1 MATIEMK
8 GLYKVV
14 SKGRIYWYAW
24 RNGPRIDAE
33 PGTDKFLALYSEAV
47 AERGVGDKQRFK
59 SIAIRYRGS
68 KDYRDLADSTRR
80 NWGPWIDQIVT
91 RFGELR
97 TKLFERPAIRKDIT
111 RWRSEVAEKRGPRAA
126 DYGMQVLSRIC
137 AYGIDP
143 LGEMSSNPCEGIK
156 QVYKVNRSEIIW
168 TDSDIAHLKK
178 TCSKEVGIAVD
189 LAAYTGLRVG
199 DLIRLSWS
207 HVGDDAIVIS
217 TGKSR
222 HKREAIIP
230 LYDDLRDLL
239 KKIPRKSPVILT
251 SSTKRPW
258 TRDGL
263 SSSFADAKKLAWPP
277 AGRDLHFH
285 DLRGTA
291 VTKFYIGGLDVRVI
305 AEIMAWEED
314 HVHKIIRR
322 YVNRS
327 AAIKDTIRRLNEAKD
342 RT

>member
-14 SKGRIYWYAW
+14 AKGRTYWYAW

-33 PGTDKFLALYSEAV
+33 PGTAKFLALYGEAV

-59 SIAIRYRGS
+59 SIAVRYRAS

-80 NWGPWIDQIVT
+80 NWGPWIDQIIA

-97 TKLFERPAIRKDIT
+97 TKLLDRSAIRKDIT
-111 RWRSEVAEKRGPRAA
+111 RWRAEIAEKRGPRAA

-168 TDSDIAHLKK
+168 TDSDIAHLKV
-178 TCSKEVGIAVD
+178 TCSKEVALAVD

-207 HVGDDAIVIS
+207 HVGEDAIIIS

-222 HKREAIIP
+222 HRREAIIP

-239 KKIPRKSPVILT
+239 KRIPRKSPVILT

-263 SSSFADAKKLAWPP
+263 SSSFADAKKVAWPP

-291 VTKFYIGGLDVRVI
+291 VTKFYIGGLDIRVI
-305 AEIMAWEED
+305 AEMMAWEED
-314 HVHKIIRR
+314 HVAKIIRR